1 MSFDHFEKLGVGAFG
16 LWRQL
21 WSFFGPFTPLHPIP
35 YLTPLL
41 LNDSCRN
48 VSINYKWEIIEDAA
62 SNFHDPKVA
71 NLLENYEK
79 EHGYEVVVTLVDGK
93 PMKYFCGGR

>member
-1 MSFDHFEKLGVGAFG
+1 MSH
-16 LWRQL
+16 
-21 WSFFGPFTPLHPIP
+21 H
-35 YLTPLL
+35 
-41 LNDSCRN
+41 DSCRN

-79 EHGYEVVVTLVDGK
+79 EHGYEVVVTLVENK
-93 PMKYFCGGR
+93 HLKYFDIMVTNFHIMNKQDIPILDRNLDLSDRYSL